1 LGIYKQA
8 QTVVY
13 KQAINVKCALAIW
26 NNNICKQN
34 ISLQLLLSVWIEF
47 FFRNVIS
54 KRKTLVS
61 LYSYVQNPTMAI
73 AAPVSSTLF
82 IWICLQDFL
91 HVDCRNRSKK
101 NLWFNLPFL
110 RVEIKNSQQ
119 WLRLYFKM
127 LYHISA

>member
-13 KQAINVKCALAIW
+13 KQAINVKCALTIW

-82 IWICLQDFL
+82 NLDLFARFSTCWLQ
-91 HVDCRNRSKK
+91 K
-101 NLWFNLPFL
+101 P
-110 RVEIKNSQQ
+110 
-119 WLRLYFKM
+119 
-127 LYHISA
+127 